1 MALYESSTWAWDG
14 QIRNLQAS
22 DWYAQTFTP
31 QTTHDI
37 TSVILSLGRPS
48 GDSPGTITVTIREV
62 EDSGP
67 NINKPKDDV
76 IYDLC
81 SGTTNGNTLPE
92 TGFPT
97 PTPEERE
104 ITFGVNPTLIA
115 GTKYAIVVR
124 ALSGGASDLV
134 RWSASTSS
142 VYANGD
148 QCMSSDSGSSWTLYS
163 SRELWFKEY
172 GDPSTPGKPTGP
184 APSDTAT
191 NITLDQTPLSWTAGA
206 NTDTFDIY
214 FGVSGSE
221 VLVASDQDV
230 SDEDWTVDFGTL
242 NYGITYGWRVDA
254 TSVYGTTT
262 GDTWTFTALVFAPPS
277 PSAGKW
283 QIIKRL
289 VAAAKNKFWYE
300 DV

>member
-31 QTTHDI
+31 QITHDI
-37 TSVILSLGRPS
+37 TSVILSLGIPS
-48 GDSPGTITVTIREV
+48 GDLPGEITVTIREV

-67 NINKPKDDV
+67 NINKPKDNV

-81 SGTTNGNTLPE
+81 SGTTNGNNLPE
-92 TGFPT
+92 TGYPT
-97 PTPEERE
+97 PAPEERE
-104 ITFGVNPTLIA
+104 ITFSTNPTLTA
-115 GTKYAIVVR
+115 GIKYAIVVR
-124 ALSGGASDLV
+124 ALDGGASDKV

-172 GDPSTPGKPTGP
+172 GNPTTPSKPTS
-184 APSDTAT
+184 PSPVNTAT
-191 NITLDQTPLSWTAGA
+191 GVTLDQATLSWTAGA
-206 NTDTFDIY
+206 NTDTFDVY
-214 FGVSGSE
+214 FGTSGNV

-230 SDEDWTVDFGTL
+230 SDEDWAIDSLPLSYNTA
-242 NYGITYGWRVDA
+242 YEWRVDA

-262 GDTWTFTALVFAPPS
+262 GDTWTFTTLTFAPPVMS
-277 PSAGKW
+277 NW

-289 VAAAKNKFWYE
+289 VAVAYSKFWYE
-300 DV
+300 DI